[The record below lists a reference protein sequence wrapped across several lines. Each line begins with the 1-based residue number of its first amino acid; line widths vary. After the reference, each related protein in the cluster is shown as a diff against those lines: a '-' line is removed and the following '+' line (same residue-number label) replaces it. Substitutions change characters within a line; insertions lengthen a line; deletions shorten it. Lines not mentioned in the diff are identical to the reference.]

1 MTKLFV
7 ASVIVSGRQQ
17 MFNGLRFALYWCYIG
32 SMVKKNGYSLIEI
45 IVVVGIIGILT
56 AVGVA
61 AYNRMNMEFQV
72 EAEAKRAAVML
83 RRWQKDADSG
93 VGSPCSDGTAYE
105 GIRVVFTTRKSPAQL
120 CVVEPLFQLILSYL
134 RMVLNLS
141 IRIQRLLFFL
151 LVAESMRQV
160 LHLEKVV
167 LNTKYLFL
175 RREVLV
181 SGKFKNNKGSTLI
194 EIVIVSF
201 VVTIALVALTN
212 LTMISVSRNR
222 QSKEAA
228 VATKLAQEGI
238 EWFKGQRNNMGYEQ
252 FSTYFISAAPNETF
266 CVDTSSDLIS
276 HYLWPVIR

>member
-93 VGSPCSDGTAYE
+93 VGSDQCVDPANPYG
-105 GIRVVFTTRKSPAQL
+105 GIQVTLHRQRLQAKWCAEVL
-120 CVVEPLFQLILSYL
+120 LYLQLIPLYL
-134 RMVLNLS
+134 RMVLNL
-141 IRIQRLLFFL
+141 
-151 LVAESMRQV
+151 M
-160 LHLEKVV
+160 
-167 LNTKYLFL
+167 L
-175 RREVLV
+175 R
-181 SGKFKNNKGSTLI
+181 
-194 EIVIVSF
+194 
-201 VVTIALVALTN
+201 
-212 LTMISVSRNR
+212 
-222 QSKEAA
+222 
-228 VATKLAQEGI
+228 
-238 EWFKGQRNNMGYEQ
+238 
-252 FSTYFISAAPNETF
+252 
-266 CVDTSSDLIS
+266 
-276 HYLWPVIR
+276 